1 LKKEAKTFTLLSRTS
16 RREPLLFSKKNRFLF
31 ILSLC
36 KPPAFISRLYAPMP
50 HILAT
55 ARRRRRIMGD
65 LIAAGLGMFLILL
78 MAAYA
83 ELCERI

>member
-1 LKKEAKTFTLLSRTS
+1 
-16 RREPLLFSKKNRFLF
+16 
-31 ILSLC
+31 
-36 KPPAFISRLYAPMP
+36 MP